1 MTRFTPSERRSL
13 ALATVLVVLATAAR
27 LLLAP
32 GPTDYA
38 WTPAGASREAETI
51 ADARRA
57 VADTLAEEA
66 EASRPLAP
74 GERIDLNRASAVQ
87 LQRLPGVGP
96 ARAAAILR
104 ARREGGPFGSVE
116 DLGLIPGVGPGL
128 IERWRPVIALSGP
141 GAGATSGSRAGAQG
155 GASRPGGRV
164 DLNRAL
170 PKELEQITGIGPVTA
185 GRIVEERR
193 RRGRF
198 GTFDELLEI
207 PGIGPRTLER
217 LRAGAYVR

>member
-38 WTPAGASREAETI
+38 WTPAGASRDAETI
-51 ADARRA
+51 AEVRRA
-57 VADTLAEEA
+57 VADTLADEA

-74 GERIDLNRASAVQ
+74 GERIDLNRASGVQ

-96 ARAAAILR
+96 ARAAAILG

-116 DLGLIPGVGPGL
+116 DLGRIPGVGPGL
-128 IERWRPVIALSGP
+128 IERWRPVVALSGP
-141 GAGATSGSRAGAQG
+141 GAGAASGSGTAPRAGASG
-155 GASRPGGRV
+155 RGDRV

-198 GTFDELLEI
+198 RSLDDLLEI
-207 PGIGPRTLER
+207 PGIGPGTLER